1 MLCLTRR
8 KFERKYKFKG
18 LDDNVL
24 QYNGFVQK
32 YENPKLLCNFLFFI
46 CQFCRSEI
54 LHDSKHGIFGKKLT
68 RKSLVRV
75 LELAYDTTWFFFP
88 FFFSDKG
95 SGSNVFFSKQISS
108 FYYCCLVEPVFI
120 IYNSTKHKKPV
131 WIAYF
136 LAIFIIFVLESD

>member
-88 FFFSDKG
+88 FFFLIKAREAM
-95 SGSNVFFSKQISS
+95 FFSANR
-108 FYYCCLVEPVFI
+108 YLAFI
-120 IYNSTKHKKPV
+120 TVALWNLSLLYITAQNTKSPFGSH
-131 WIAYF
+131 
-136 LAIFIIFVLESD
+136 IFQLF